1 LWGVVATHIRISSVL
16 FIAAI
21 GLGIG
26 LVTTARY
33 RLFQDKNIDMAPS
46 LHWPV
51 PQVICSIT
59 AEDDDRQVLIQIEY
73 VIDAASSDKFGCA
86 IRELKNLRL
95 HDGATNWV
103 IFYDVANPNRY
114 VESFRAE
121 SWIEHLRFHERF
133 TKTDKEIENRV
144 LAFHIG
150 KVTPVV
156 NHFIDAS
163 MIGDDKRS

>member
-1 LWGVVATHIRISSVL
+1 
-16 FIAAI
+16 
-21 GLGIG
+21 
-26 LVTTARY
+26 
-33 RLFQDKNIDMAPS
+33 MAPL
-46 LHWPV
+46 LHWSV

-73 VIDAASSDKFGCA
+73 IIDAAISDKFECA
-86 IRELKNLRL
+86 ITELNLLR
-95 HDGATNWV
+95 DGATNWDT
-103 IFYDVANPNRY
+103 IYDANPNRY

-121 SWIEHLRFHERF
+121 SWIEHLCFHERF

-144 LAFHIG
+144 LAFYIG
-150 KVTPVV
+150 KVAPVV